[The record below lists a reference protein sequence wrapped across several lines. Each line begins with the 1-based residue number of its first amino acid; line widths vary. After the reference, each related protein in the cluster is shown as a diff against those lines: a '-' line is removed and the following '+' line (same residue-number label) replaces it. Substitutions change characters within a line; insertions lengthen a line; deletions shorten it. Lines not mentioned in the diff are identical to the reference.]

1 MRIVKTKDNMMVITR
16 EDGTE
21 VKVAPTPAGIIV
33 YDSATGAST
42 LHTSISDAEAAGI
55 MREII
60 ESCQKE
66 EIARK
71 KAAEK

>member
-1 MRIVKTKDNMMVITR
+1 MRIAKTKDNVMVITR

-21 VKVAPTPAGIIV
+21 VKMVPAPAGIIV

-42 LHTSISDAEAAGI
+42 LHTGISDAEAANI
-55 MREII
+55 MCEII

-71 KAAEK
+71 KAAEN

>member
-1 MRIVKTKDNMMVITR
+1 MRIAKTKDNVMVVTR
-16 EDGTE
+16 EDETE
-21 VKVAPTPAGIIV
+21 VKMVPTPAGIIV

-42 LHTSISDAEAAGI
+42 LHTGSSDAEAAGI

-71 KAAEK
+71 KAAEN

>member
-1 MRIVKTKDNMMVITR
+1 MRIAKTKDNVMVVTR
-16 EDGTE
+16 ENGTE

-42 LHTSISDAEAAGI
+42 LHTGISDAEAMDI

-66 EIARK
+66 EIAHK

>member
-42 LHTSISDAEAAGI
+42 LHTSISDAEVAGI